1 MGVLALLERT
11 RSASYQM
18 PLLDALLDY
27 IPTAEVDPETG
38 TYVVT
43 NPPQPHSGGGSG
55 GGDGDDD
62 DDAPPPPLSADF
74 VCRALI
80 PCLVGIISTVY
91 SGDDD
96 SSGQKKK
103 NPRDGGIGN
112 GNDSPEVMQE
122 HCLRVEALL
131 EVAIEGH
138 EQAREM
144 LYEHLSELL
153 SSPTYSRHV
162 DGHGHSFALG
172 TAPAAD
178 KDADEGGAGGV
189 GGGGGGGL
197 SADARM
203 AMALD
208 QELNGPP
215 GNHHQPVVQ
224 RPLRC

>member
-1 MGVLALLERT
+1 M
-11 RSASYQM
+11 M
-18 PLLDALLDY
+18 PIYEYLLDPSNDFGLD
-27 IPTAEVDPETG
+27 I
-38 TYVVT
+38 
-43 NPPQPHSGGGSG
+43 
-55 GGDGDDD
+55 
-62 DDAPPPPLSADF
+62 L
-74 VCRALI
+74 
-80 PCLVGIISTVY
+80 VY

-178 KDADEGGAGGV
+178 KDAD
-189 GGGGGGGL
+189 
-197 SADARM
+197 DAEEMPDDGYCKRLVPM
-203 AMALD
+203 TVDRFAATIR
-208 QELNGPP
+208 EKTFTKNGTPP
-215 GNHHQPVVQ
+215 TSCEVTG
-224 RPLRC
+224 RWCWRR